1 MNELEPS
8 IFLVNVAN
16 PVGGV
21 PPVGVRVATDVFEQ
35 MFGLTTHAEI
45 VNVVV

>member
-1 MNELEPS
+1 M
-8 IFLVNVAN
+8 VNVLSAFLISAAN

-45 VNVVV
+45 VILVV

>member
-8 IFLVNVAN
+8 MFLVNVAN

-21 PPVGVRVATDVFEQ
+21 APVGVRVATDVFEQ